1 MDTKHSFLVQYMQY
15 TVTTCE
21 LLLFYDSQEEEP
33 IWGYYRLQL
42 YEIQLVYKPQHGWQN
57 NLSIL
62 LQNHRVQP
70 FVA

>member
-1 MDTKHSFLVQYMQY
+1 MDTKHNFLVQYMQY
-15 TVTTCE
+15 TVTRCA
-21 LLLFYDSQEEEP
+21 LLLFYNIQEEEP
-33 IWGYYRLQL
+33 RRGYYRLQL
-42 YEIQLVYKPQHGWQN
+42 YEIQLVYKPQHGWRN